1 MYIVTV
7 NGNIG
12 EVDIFII
19 GYTDNNN
26 NNNSDNN
33 SNSNN
38 SDTC

>member
-12 EVDIFII
+12 EIDIFII

-26 NNNSDNN
+26 NNSDNN
-33 SNSNN
+33 SNSNS

>member
-12 EVDIFII
+12 EIDIFII

>member
-26 NNNSDNN
+26 NYGENIFKSDLKI
-33 SNSNN
+33 
-38 SDTC
+38 